1 MVWKH
6 TLSPT
11 ILEFFGIEI
20 RWYGLMYVLAFLAVY
35 FYVKWRIK
43 NKKVDMTEEELDSL
57 MVWTTIGLMLGA
69 KLFEILFY
77 DLNYYLQ
84 NPLRMLEIWQGL
96 SFHGGLFGI
105 TLATI
110 LWTRK
115 NKKSF
120 WQIADAFTVPLALG
134 QAFGRLGNFFNAEL
148 YGYKTSLP
156 WAVDFGDGIPRHPTQ
171 IYELLYNL
179 IIFAVLLRYK
189 DKLGKE
195 GRILGLFLIMYS
207 IFRTLTEFFR
217 YQESSWVVGP
227 FTVAQLLNIPLLLFG
242 IWLLKR

>member
-6 TLSPT
+6 TLNPVIT
-11 ILEFFGIEI
+11 EIFGLEI
-20 RWYGLMYVLAFLAVY
+20 RWYGLMYALTFLTVY

-43 NKKVDMTEEELDSL
+43 NKKVDMTEEELDSFML
-57 MVWTTIGLMLGA
+57 WATVGLMLGA
-69 KLFEILFY
+69 KLFDILFY
-77 DLNYYLQ
+77 DTAYYLED
-84 NPLRMLEIWQGL
+84 PVRMLQIWQGL

-110 LWTRK
+110 LWVRK
-115 NKKSF
+115 NKKNF
-120 WQIADAFTVPLALG
+120 WQVADAFTVPLALG

-179 IIFAVLLRYK
+179 VIFAVLWSYK
-189 DKLGKE
+189 DKLSN
-195 GRILGLFLIMYS
+195 GRILGLFLILYS

-217 YQESSWVVGP
+217 YQESAWMLGP
-227 FTVAQLLNIPLLLFG
+227 LTVAQWLNLPLLLFG
-242 IWLLKR
+242 LWLVKK